1 MFSQDYKKVLSKA
14 NCECLKNVDISNKT
28 YDQRITNFGV
38 CAFKSSQPFLKEIK
52 RDYGIDLISD
62 IGNQEKMK
70 DFGVQIGMLTMSECS
85 ETFLNLMKE
94 DEALENNIADSKE
107 YLISG
112 TVTKIEKGNFLIFHL
127 VGDSKILNKFYWV
140 TNIESNLDL
149 ATEYGKLLNK
159 KVNLSYYPTEIFDV
173 NINNYKN
180 VNIISTL
187 KTD

>member
-14 NCECLKNVDISNKT
+14 NCECLKNVDISSKT
-28 YDQRITNFGV
+28 YDQRIANFGV

-94 DEALENNIADSKE
+94 DKALENNIANSKE

-112 TVTKIEKGNFLIFHL
+112 TVTKIEKGNYIVFHL
-127 VGDSKILNKFYWV
+127 IGDNKVLNKFYWV
-140 TNIESNLDL
+140 TNIESTLDL
-149 ATEYGKLLNK
+149 PKEYDHLVNK
-159 KVNLSYYPTEIFDV
+159 KVSLSYYSAEIFDV
-173 NINNYKN
+173 SINDYRTVN
-180 VNIISTL
+180 VISSL